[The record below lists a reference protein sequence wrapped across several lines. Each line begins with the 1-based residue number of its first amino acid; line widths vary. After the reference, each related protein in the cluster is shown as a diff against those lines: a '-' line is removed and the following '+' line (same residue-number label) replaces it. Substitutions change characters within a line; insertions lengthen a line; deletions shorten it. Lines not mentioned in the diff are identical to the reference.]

1 MARWRNKSARVAR
14 VARVPR
20 GAAVVAYSAIG
31 AWLVPWSA
39 ILAARGPSTAVARHW
54 NLAWSGLDLGE
65 AWAAGAT
72 AWLLVRRDRRAA
84 QSAAVLAALLCA
96 DAWLDVCTA
105 GPGRAVR
112 VALAEAAL
120 LELPIAAASA
130 WLSARVPEG
139 WSAAVGSEA
148 GGAWSL
154 AETGMS
160 SGDRHPHP
168 DHPHPDHPHPDHP
181 IRS

>member
-1 MARWRNKSARVAR
+1 MRD
-14 VARVPR
+14 PR
-20 GAAVVAYSAIG
+20 RAAVLAYAAIG

-39 ILAARGPSTAVARHW
+39 VLAARGPSTTVARHW

-96 DAWLDVCTA
+96 DAWFDVCTA
-105 GPGRAVR
+105 GRGRAAR
-112 VALAEAAL
+112 VALAEAVL

-130 WLSARVPEG
+130 WLSVRVPG
-139 WSAAVGSEA
+139 DWGAGD
-148 GGAWSL
+148 GGAGDGSAGDGSDPEGAWPL
-154 AETGMS
+154 PETGMS
-160 SGDRHPHP
+160 SGDRRPP
-168 DHPHPDHPHPDHP
+168 A
-181 IRS
+181 RS